1 METKLDKIINS
12 YKTNNPFKVPDN
24 YFLHF
29 NEEIMSRL
37 PEKEKKV
44 VPQKTKRASMWDKA
58 KPLVYMAAMFAGLYF
73 SINLLTK
80 NSDFNLLTS
89 RQVEQQQ
96 TLSSPNIDNHWA
108 SVHITEEEFFQ
119 FVEAQLAEYSYH
131 ECLNQLHLN

>member
-12 YKTNNPFKVPDN
+12 YKTSTPFKVPDN
-24 YFLHF
+24 YFAHF

-37 PEKEKKV
+37 PERKV
-44 VPQKTKRASMWDKA
+44 APQKAKRVSMWDKV

-80 NSDFNLLTS
+80 NNDFNLLTS
-89 RQVEQQQ
+89 RQAEQQQ
-96 TLSSPNIDNHWA
+96 TLKSSPNLDNHWA

-131 ECLNQLHLN
+131 EFLNQLHLN

>member
-12 YKTNNPFKVPDN
+12 YKTNNPFKVPNN
-24 YFLHF
+24 YFSHF

-44 VPQKTKRASMWDKA
+44 APQKTKRVSMWDKA

-80 NSDFNLLTS
+80 NSDFNLLTN
-89 RQVEQQQ
+89 RQAEQQQ
-96 TLSSPNIDNHWA
+96 TLNSPNIDNHWA
-108 SVHITEEEFFQ
+108 SLHITEEEFFQ

-131 ECLNQLHLN
+131 EFLNQLHLN